1 MLHLPCD
8 LFDVWVGRWFG
19 REGRRSALFIWML
32 VVWVVIWSCSV
43 KQVVVPRIAPKAV
56 ISLLEASKRSGGL
69 LRALTCYLFYL
80 HLRNSDPQLIQ
91 YDLIDCALVS
101 LLYILYGSMW
111 ISMFSIFMAR
121 WYYVGEM
128 EWGLFSIKRDA
139 YGDIYG
145 LHFSLYG
152 NCIAYHSLHWHMEL
166 CREPMV
172 PTVPVQHRLLGITM
186 QLHILL
192 GMKAGDIA
200 LPCIVAFAFALW
212 LWDVRCMPWSMALG
226 YIAKKWYLIKN

>member
-1 MLHLPCD
+1 MINLI
-8 LFDVWVGRWFG
+8 V
-19 REGRRSALFIWML
+19 
-32 VVWVVIWSCSV
+32 
-43 KQVVVPRIAPKAV
+43 
-56 ISLLEASKRSGGL
+56 
-69 LRALTCYLFYL
+69 FYL
-80 HLRNSDPQLIQ
+80 VCYI
-91 YDLIDCALVS
+91 YS
-101 LLYILYGSMW
+101 LDRCEYLCSLSMAW
-111 ISMFSIFMAR
+111 
-121 WYYVGEM
+121 WCYVGGM

-200 LPCIVAFAFALW
+200 LHCIVAFALW
-212 LWDVRCMPWSMALG
+212 LWDVRCMSWSMDLG